1 MGLFNKPIENTI
13 EERNYQVGLVGLFH
27 NHNIYISEESVM
39 KIPVIAESI
48 NLIGGAISTL
58 PIHVNQ
64 EKNNGKIVRMRNHNI
79 ELLLNESCNDYTNA
93 STLKYL
99 IAKDLLL
106 YGKSYVYLDK
116 HNIYLKSMHHVP
128 FRNVTE
134 KDTINET
141 GIICGKELHYTL
153 NNRKCI
159 ADCYNFC
166 IIDTGANGILNS
178 SNLLKLM
185 LKHDQT
191 LSSAF
196 DNCAKPSGILQ
207 TKGRLTKEAVDRL
220 RNSWSNLYT
229 GNKNAGKTI
238 ILEEGLE
245 YKKLRFDLDNL
256 KMLDTKQS
264 FIDDIE
270 RLFNLYHTKSDDN
283 LFLKR
288 TLAPILNHIECAF
301 SNSLLL
307 ESEKKK
313 GYFCSFD
320 AKEVLK
326 PSTKELYDI
335 TISAVKGG
343 IITVEEARSILEFPS
358 FYEDE
363 KSDKLLFTLGSCLVD
378 KKGTTTIFNMGT
390 TVNSNGE
397 FISTCKDIKNNQGA
411 FIGE

>member
-13 EERNYQVGLVGLFH
+13 EERNYQVGLVELFH
-27 NHNIYISEESVM
+27 NQNIYISEESVM

-58 PIHVNQ
+58 PIHINQ
-64 EKNNGKIVRMRNHNI
+64 EKSNGKIVRMRNHNI

-134 KDTINET
+134 KDIVNES

-166 IIDTGANGILNS
+166 IIDTGAKGILNS
-178 SNLLKLM
+178 SNLLELM

-229 GNKNAGKTI
+229 GNKNTGKTI

-245 YKKLRFDLDNL
+245 YKELRFDLDNL

-288 TLAPILNHIECAF
+288 TLAPLLNHIECAL

-320 AKEVLK
+320 TKEVLK

-358 FYEDE
+358 FYDDE
-363 KSDKLLFTLGSCLVD
+363 NSDKLLFTLGSCLVD

-390 TVNSNGE
+390 TVNSDGE
-397 FISTCKDIKNNQGA
+397 FISTSKDIKGNQGA
-411 FIGE
+411 YIGQ